1 MELSRW
7 LVLSLVL
14 LAVGVATVSN
24 VPALAQDDSGIE
36 RPEDAEMP
44 PNTTT
49 TTETSVRTATTETQ
63 RYTVVGTGPI
73 GDNISTLTQYGVIKT
88 HSGHLA
94 EIEMPPEHRQNVSRL
109 PWVKSVTRVRE
120 PVSPAVAGSGN
131 ASSLGV
137 ERLHQRGI
145 TGSNVRVGI
154 IDGGFDPTTANL
166 SDAVADTRRF
176 SEPVGTRH
184 GTAVAEIVSQ
194 TAPDAS
200 LYLATATTPTNVSAS
215 LEYFAARDVDVVVM
229 SAAYP
234 SLNDDGEHIL
244 AQPIADARRNGILYV
259 NSAGNFRLQHWEGSF
274 VDTDGD
280 GYHEFTPGTDERQ
293 CIPSCTVLAQP
304 GRFRA
309 VLDWEREGDGSEY
322 QIRLYDPS
330 VGDQGEIFATSVPA
344 FETADDNRQFMATQL
359 SRRPVD
365 LVINNTAGP
374 GNDELELYLYDTQ
387 MEDPVGRSS
396 IGAPADVAAATSV
409 AAYDRANQQT
419 AAYSSLGP
427 TDDGRLAP
435 TVTGY
440 TNIGVSSGTF
450 RGTSASAPYVAGVA
464 ALIEG
469 ATAEDRSPRQLNSVL
484 VETADDIGDPGEDI
498 TSGAGVIN
506 ASAAVAASTP
516 RQLALDAGVNRTV
529 TSGETVTLNATES
542 TRPTKEDLQYSWEQL
557 SGPSVSLM
565 NRTTA
570 TPSFVTPSVRSEI
583 TLEFRVTVQDVTTG
597 VTSTDTV
604 TISVTPVQT
613 SPNGSIADYR
623 TGEGAVEIQGLRKGI
638 DDFTSGKID
647 IALLRQIITE
657 FTS

>member
-1 MELSRW
+1 MDLSRW
-7 LVLSLVL
+7 LLLSLVL

-49 TTETSVRTATTETQ
+49 TTETSVRTATMET
-63 RYTVVGTGPI
+63 RTYTVVGTGPI
-73 GDNISTLTQYGVIKT
+73 GDNVSTLAQYGAVKT

-94 EIEMPPEHRQNVSRL
+94 EIEMPPRHRQNVSRL
-109 PWVKSVTRVRE
+109 PWVESVSRVRE

-145 TGSNVRVGI
+145 TGTDVRVGI
-154 IDGGFDPTTANL
+154 IDAGFDPAAANI
-166 SDAVADTRRF
+166 SDAVGGTRRF
-176 SEPVGTRH
+176 SEPVSTEH

-244 AQPIADARRNGILYV
+244 AQPIADAQSDGILYV

-280 GYHEFTPGTDERQ
+280 DYHEFTPGDERQ

-322 QIRLYDPS
+322 QIGLYDPS
-330 VGDQGEIFATSVPA
+330 VGDQDEIFATSVPA

-359 SRRPVD
+359 SQRPVD
-365 LVINNTAGP
+365 LVIKNTAGP

-409 AAYDRANQQT
+409 AAYDRTNQQT

-440 TNIGVSSGTF
+440 TNIGVSGGTF
-450 RGTSASAPYVAGVA
+450 AGTSASAPYVAGVA
-464 ALIEG
+464 ALVEG

-484 VETADDIGDPGEDI
+484 VETADDIGDPGEDV
-498 TSGAGVIN
+498 TSGAGVVN

-516 RQLALDAGVNRTV
+516 RQLAVDAGVNRTV
-529 TSGETVTLNATES
+529 SSGETVTLNTTELTRS
-542 TRPTKEDLQYSWEQL
+542 TEENLQYSWEQL
-557 SGPSVSLM
+557 SGPSVSLT
-565 NRTTA
+565 NSTAA
-570 TPSFVTPSVRSEI
+570 TPSFVAPSVNSE
-583 TLEFRVTVQDVTTG
+583 TALKFRVTVRDVTTD

-638 DDFTSGKID
+638 DGFVSGKID
-647 IALLRQIITE
+647 ITLLRQIITE